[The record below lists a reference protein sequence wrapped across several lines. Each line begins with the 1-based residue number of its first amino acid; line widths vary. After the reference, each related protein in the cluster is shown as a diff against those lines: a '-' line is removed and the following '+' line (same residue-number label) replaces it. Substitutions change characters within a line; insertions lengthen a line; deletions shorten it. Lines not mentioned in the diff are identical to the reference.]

1 MAVASQLP
9 TTASMLSLL
18 AEICSRFCA
27 NSNAL
32 VGILYYSTRSKANV
46 RDEGRLASKGRPERV
61 LTWTKK
67 HPLQTFGAALGHGG
81 FSLATIRSTFA
92 QGICFTSG

>member
-1 MAVASQLP
+1 MF
-9 TTASMLSLL
+9 SLL
-18 AEICSRFCA
+18 AEICSHFCA

-32 VGILYYSTRSKANV
+32 VDILYYSTASKADV
-46 RDEGRLASKGRPERV
+46 RHEGGWQAKGRPERV

-67 HPLQTFGAALGHGG
+67 QPLQTFDAALGHGE

-92 QGICFTSG
+92 QGSCFTSG